1 MGELTTEQALGFI
14 ADELCERSVG
24 YNEDHSKGCPQRAIA
39 QAWLAQVQREAAV
52 KTLREAADAA
62 LAVREAHCKIWPW
75 PGSPEWS
82 EAAHEYELTRVAF
95 EQLRESPWGWIM
107 DRADKLE
114 GENK

>member
-1 MGELTTEQALGFI
+1 MSELTVDQLLSDYLWAVRNQMSPHEPGEQAREEKRFHDL
-14 ADELCERSVG
+14 LVG
-24 YNEDHSKGCPQRAIA
+24 
-39 QAWLAQVQREAAV
+39 VQREAKVQA
-52 KTLREAADAA
+52 LREAADAA

-107 DRADKLE
+107 DRADRME
-114 GENK
+114 AGEQ